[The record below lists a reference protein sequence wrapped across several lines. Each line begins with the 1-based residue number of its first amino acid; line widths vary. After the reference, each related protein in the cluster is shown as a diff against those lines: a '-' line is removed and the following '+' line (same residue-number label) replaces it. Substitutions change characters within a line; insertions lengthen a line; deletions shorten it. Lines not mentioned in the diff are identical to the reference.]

1 MRPLRSLASLR
12 GPHVRS
18 KLSSQQARHFHP
30 TKPAPF
36 PDVASGFIYG
46 IHALTGLPWV
56 YSLPLTAITVRLLV
70 AMPLQIY
77 TKVHARRE
85 QNLAPILH
93 SWKVNYQREIRWLR
107 SRSHLKEP
115 LLETAPKIL
124 DARRRPS
131 VHRQE
136 SEARASAAQA
146 SEAFHHTPASELTK
160 ILKNR
165 VEDRRKE
172 IYSAWRVPRFY
183 KAANF
188 LQLPVWL
195 MVMESVRNMCGDDRG
210 LLRYI
215 GSLIGNSWHPG
226 EAFNS
231 VPLEAEPSLA
241 TEGALWFPDLLVGDP
256 TCILPVLLSASIILN
271 IRTGWKGT
279 PPKEA
284 ADLPRKEMLLRVFP
298 ASLKGPLYF
307 LALYIGYS
315 ASFGMPSALMVYW
328 LTSTNMA
335 TLQTVLLDK
344 YLFTNPPLKSWRQ
357 IHAAFPRREQ

>member
-12 GPHVRS
+12 RPHVGS
-18 KLSSQQARHFHP
+18 KLFSQQARHFHP

-36 PDVASGFIYG
+36 PDIASGFIYG
-46 IHALTGLPWV
+46 VHALAGLPWV

-85 QNLAPILH
+85 QDLAPLLQ
-93 SWKVNYQREIRWLR
+93 SWKVYYQNIIQKERRGT
-107 SRSHLKEP
+107 HLKEP
-115 LLETAPKIL
+115 LIETAPKII
-124 DARRRPS
+124 AGRRLRGS
-131 VHRQE
+131 DTRFDTK
-136 SEARASAAQA
+136 S
-146 SEAFHHTPASELTK
+146 ASELNKMLREDVETK
-160 ILKNR
+160 
-165 VEDRRKE
+165 RKQMN
-172 IYSAWRVPRFY
+172 SDWNVPRFY
-183 KAANF
+183 TAANL

-195 MVMESVRNMCGDDRG
+195 MIMESVRNMCGDDRG

-215 GSLIGNSWHPG
+215 GSLISNWWHPG
-226 EAFNS
+226 EAFKS

-256 TCILPVLLSASIILN
+256 TGTLPVLLSASIILN

-279 PPKEA
+279 PPQVA
-284 ADLPRKEMLLRVFP
+284 ADLPRAEMLLRVMPTF
-298 ASLKGPLYF
+298 LKGPLYF

-328 LTSTNMA
+328 LTSTNVA

-344 YLFTNPPLKSWRQ
+344 YLFPKPPLKSWRQ
-357 IHAAFPRREQ
+357 LHVGFPRREK